1 MATSSS
7 SLRKAGLLKNQM
19 AEPSITLACR
29 NYDGTNAIIRGA
41 LRPQGIDLQVNEVND
56 VVKMFS
62 GMFKGEY
69 DVAEM
74 SLAEM
79 IYYLTRDQCDFIG
92 IPVFPSRLF
101 RHSFMLCNETAGIRG
116 PEDLTG
122 KKIGGL
128 RWVQTAF
135 IWLRGMLVE
144 EHNLSA
150 KDMGW
155 YVSALHHWH
164 GNGPEEKITPRD
176 GSVVKIL
183 TVEGCD
189 EYEMSC
195 RALVDGKIDVL
206 MTTENRKY
214 DWLAADPRVRPLFP
228 NVREAERSYYKKTGI
243 IPIMHVLVARRSV
256 VEQYPQLPAKLF
268 ELFSQAK
275 KVGREWMRSV
285 PSLNLAWKNQYID
298 DERAVFDGR
307 DPWAYGLKAN
317 FAALTKFLSYCDAQG
332 ISATPI
338 TPYDLFAPS
347 TWELNE

>member
-1 MATSSS
+1 MAD
-7 SLRKAGLLKNQM
+7 A
-19 AEPSITLACR
+19 PITLACR
-29 NYDGTNAIIRGA
+29 NYDGTNAIIRGV
-41 LRPQGIDLQVNEVND
+41 LRSQGIDLRVNEVND
-56 VVKMFS
+56 VIKMFS
-62 GMFKGEY
+62 GMYNGEY
-69 DVAEM
+69 DISEM

-101 RHSFMLCNETAGIRG
+101 RHSFILCNRTAGIRG
-116 PEDLTG
+116 PEDLSR

-135 IWLRGMLVE
+135 IWLRGMLVD
-144 EHNLSA
+144 EHHLSA
-150 KDMGW
+150 KDTGW

-164 GNGPEEKITPRD
+164 ENGMEEKIMPRD
-176 GSVVKIL
+176 GSIIKRL
-183 TVEGCD
+183 EGEGSD

-214 DWLAADPRVRPLFP
+214 DWLAGHPGVRPLFT
-228 NVREAERSYYKKTGI
+228 NIQEAEVSYYKKTRI

-256 VEQYPQLPAKLF
+256 VERYPELPAKLF
-268 ELFSQAK
+268 ELFCQAK
-275 KVGREWMRSV
+275 RLGREWMRSV

-298 DERAVFDGR
+298 EERAIFDGR

-332 ISATPI
+332 ISARPV

-347 TWELNE
+347 TWELSE

>member
-1 MATSSS
+1 MAD
-7 SLRKAGLLKNQM
+7 A
-19 AEPSITLACR
+19 PITLACR

-41 LRPQGIDLQVNEVND
+41 LRPQGIDLRVNEVND

-62 GMFKGEY
+62 GMYNGEY
-69 DVAEM
+69 DISEM
-74 SLAEM
+74 SLAEL

-101 RHSFMLCNETAGIRG
+101 RHSFILCNRTAGIRG
-116 PEDLTG
+116 PEDLSG

-135 IWLRGMLVE
+135 IWLRGMLAD

-150 KDMGW
+150 KDTDW

-164 GNGPEEKITPRD
+164 ENGPEEKITPRD
-176 GSVVKIL
+176 GSVVKTL
-183 TVEGCD
+183 TGEGSD
-189 EYEMSC
+189 EYDMSC

-214 DWLAADPRVRPLFP
+214 DSLAGHPRVRPLFA
-228 NVREAERSYYKKTGI
+228 NVREAEAAYYKKTGI
-243 IPIMHVLVARRSV
+243 IPIMHVLVMRRSIA
-256 VEQYPQLPAKLF
+256 ERYPEMPQTFF
-268 ELFSQAK
+268 ELFCQSK
-275 KVGREWMRSV
+275 KMGGDWIRSV
-285 PSLNLAWKNQYID
+285 PSLTMAWKNQYLD
-298 DERAVFDGR
+298 QERALFEGV

-332 ISATPI
+332 ISARSI

-347 TWELNE
+347 TWELSE

>member
-1 MATSSS
+1 MAD
-7 SLRKAGLLKNQM
+7 R
-19 AEPSITLACR
+19 SITLACR

-79 IYYLTRDQCDFIG
+79 IYYLSRDQCDFIG

-101 RHSFMLCNETAGIRG
+101 RHSFMLFNRTAGICG

-135 IWLRGMLVE
+135 IWLRGMLVDE
-144 EHNLSA
+144 YNLSA
-150 KDMGW
+150 KDTDW

-164 GNGPEEKITPRD
+164 ENGSEEKIMPRD
-176 GSVVKIL
+176 GSIITHL
-183 TVEGCD
+183 QGEGKD

-195 RALVDGKIDVL
+195 RALVEGKIDVL

-214 DWLAADPRVRPLFP
+214 DSLAEDPRVSPFFT
-228 NVREAERSYYKKTGI
+228 NVREAEVGYYRKTGI

-256 VEQYPQLPAKLF
+256 VERYPELPAKVF
-268 ELFSQAK
+268 ELFCCSK
-275 KVGREWMRSV
+275 KLAREWIRSV
-285 PSLNLAWKNQYID
+285 PSLNLAWKNQYL
-298 DERAVFDGR
+298 DEEQKLFEGR
-307 DPWAYGLKAN
+307 DPWAYGLRAN
-317 FAALTKFLSYCDAQG
+317 LAALTKFLSYCDAQG
-332 ISATPI
+332 ISAKPI
-338 TPYDLFAPS
+338 TPYDLFVPS
-347 TWELNE
+347 TWELSE

>member
-1 MATSSS
+1 MAD
-7 SLRKAGLLKNQM
+7 A
-19 AEPSITLACR
+19 PITLACR
-29 NYDGTNAIIRGA
+29 NYDGTNAILRRG
-41 LRPQGIDLQVNEVND
+41 LRPQGIDLRVNEVND

-62 GMFKGEY
+62 GMYNGEY
-69 DVAEM
+69 DISEM

-101 RHSFMLCNETAGIRG
+101 RHTFMLCNRTAGIRG

-122 KKIGGL
+122 KKIGAL

-135 IWLRGMLVE
+135 IWLRGMLADE
-144 EHNLSA
+144 YNLSA
-150 KDMGW
+150 EDTDW

-164 GNGPEEKITPRD
+164 ENGPEEKITPRD

-183 TVEGCD
+183 TGEGSD

-214 DWLAADPRVRPLFP
+214 DVLAADARVQPLFTHA
-228 NVREAERSYYKKTGI
+228 REAEAAYYNRTGI
-243 IPIMHVLVARRSV
+243 IPIMHVLVMRRSIA
-256 VEQYPQLPAKLF
+256 ERYPEMPQKLF
-268 ELFSQAK
+268 ELFCQAK
-275 KVGREWMRSV
+275 KLGRDWIRSV
-285 PSLNLAWKNQYID
+285 PSLTMAWKNHYL
-298 DERAVFDGR
+298 EEEAKLFDGR

-317 FAALTKFLSYCDAQG
+317 LAVLTKFLSYCDAQG
-332 ISATPI
+332 ISARPI

-347 TWELNE
+347 TWELSE

>member
-1 MATSSS
+1 MAD
-7 SLRKAGLLKNQM
+7 R
-19 AEPSITLACR
+19 SITLACR

-79 IYYLTRDQCDFIG
+79 IYYLSRDQCDFIG

-101 RHSFMLCNETAGIRG
+101 RHSFMLFNRTAGICG

-135 IWLRGMLVE
+135 IWLRGMLVDE
-144 EHNLSA
+144 YNLSA
-150 KDMGW
+150 NDTDW

-164 GNGPEEKITPRD
+164 ENGSEEKIMPRD
-176 GSVVKIL
+176 GSIIRHL
-183 TVEGCD
+183 QGEGKD

-195 RALVDGKIDVL
+195 RALVEGKIDVL

-214 DWLAADPRVRPLFP
+214 DSLAEDPRVSPFFT
-228 NVREAERSYYKKTGI
+228 NVREAEVGYYRKTGI

-256 VEQYPQLPAKLF
+256 VERYPELPAKVF
-268 ELFSQAK
+268 ELFCCSK
-275 KVGREWMRSV
+275 KLAREWIRSV
-285 PSLNLAWKNQYID
+285 PSLNLAWKNQYL
-298 DERAVFDGR
+298 DEEQKLFEGR
-307 DPWAYGLKAN
+307 DPWAYGLRAN
-317 FAALTKFLSYCDAQG
+317 LAALTKFLSYCDAQG
-332 ISATPI
+332 ISAKPI
-338 TPYDLFAPS
+338 TPYDLFVPS
-347 TWELNE
+347 TWELSE

>member
-1 MATSSS
+1 MAD
-7 SLRKAGLLKNQM
+7 R
-19 AEPSITLACR
+19 SITLACR

-101 RHSFMLCNETAGIRG
+101 RHSFMLCNGTAGICG

-135 IWLRGMLVE
+135 IWLRGMLVDE
-144 EHNLSA
+144 YNLSA
-150 KDMGW
+150 KDTDW
-155 YVSALHHWH
+155 YVSALHHWNE
-164 GNGPEEKITPRD
+164 NGSEEKIMPRD
-176 GSVVKIL
+176 GSIIRHL
-183 TVEGCD
+183 QREGND

-195 RALVDGKIDVL
+195 RALVDGKIDML

-214 DWLAADPRVRPLFP
+214 DWLAGQPGVRPLFT
-228 NVREAERSYYKKTGI
+228 NVKEAEAAYYKKTGI
-243 IPIMHVLVARRSV
+243 IPIMHVLVMRRSIA
-256 VEQYPQLPAKLF
+256 ELYPEMPQKFF
-268 ELFSQAK
+268 ELFCQSK
-275 KVGREWMRSV
+275 KLGGDWIRSV
-285 PSLNLAWKNQYID
+285 PSLMMAWKNQYLD
-298 DERAVFDGR
+298 EERALFEGR

-332 ISATPI
+332 ISARSI

-347 TWELNE
+347 TWELSE

>member
-1 MATSSS
+1 MAD
-7 SLRKAGLLKNQM
+7 R
-19 AEPSITLACR
+19 SITLACR

-101 RHSFMLCNETAGIRG
+101 RHSFMFCNETASIRG
-116 PEDLTG
+116 PEHLTG

-135 IWLRGMLVE
+135 IWLRGMLVDE
-144 EHNLSA
+144 YNLSA
-150 KDMGW
+150 KDTDW

-164 GNGPEEKITPRD
+164 EIGPEEKITPRD
-176 GSVVKIL
+176 GSVVNTLIG
-183 TVEGCD
+183 EGSD
-189 EYEMSC
+189 EYDMSC

-214 DWLAADPRVRPLFP
+214 DRLAGHPGVKPLFTH
-228 NVREAERSYYKKTGI
+228 VQEAEVSYYKKTGV

-256 VEQYPQLPAKLF
+256 FEQYPQLPAELF
-268 ELFSQAK
+268 ELFSKAK
-275 KVGREWMRSV
+275 KVGREWMWSV

-298 DERAVFDGR
+298 NERAVFDGH

-332 ISATPI
+332 ISARPI

-347 TWELNE
+347 TWELSE

>member
-1 MATSSS
+1 MAD
-7 SLRKAGLLKNQM
+7 A
-19 AEPSITLACR
+19 AITLACR

-41 LRPQGIDLQVNEVND
+41 LCIPGINLKVNEVND
-56 VVKMFS
+56 VVDMFS
-62 GMFKGEY
+62 GMYNGEY
-69 DVAEM
+69 DISEM

-79 IYYLTRDQCDFIG
+79 IYYVTRDQCDFMG

-101 RHSFMLCNETAGIRG
+101 RHSFMLCNGMAGIRG
-116 PEDLTG
+116 PGDLTG

-135 IWLRGMLVE
+135 IWLRGMLVDE
-144 EHNLSA
+144 YNLSA
-150 KDMGW
+150 KDTDW

-164 GNGPEEKITPRD
+164 ENGVEEKIMPRD
-176 GSVVKIL
+176 GSIIRRL
-183 TVEGCD
+183 EGEGND

-214 DWLAADPRVRPLFP
+214 DWLSGDPRVRPFFT
-228 NVREAERSYYKKTGI
+228 NAREAEVGYYRKTGI

-256 VEQYPQLPAKLF
+256 VEQYPELPAKLF
-268 ELFSQAK
+268 ELFCRAK
-275 KVGREWMRSV
+275 KLGREWTRSV
-285 PSLNLAWKNQYID
+285 PSLNLAWMNRYVD
-298 DERAVFDGR
+298 EERALFEGR
-307 DPWAYGLKAN
+307 DPWAYGVKAN

-332 ISATPI
+332 ISARSI

-347 TWELNE
+347 TWELSD

>member
-1 MATSSS
+1 MAD
-7 SLRKAGLLKNQM
+7 R
-19 AEPSITLACR
+19 SITLACR

-79 IYYLTRDQCDFIG
+79 IYYLSRDQCDFIG

-101 RHSFMLCNETAGIRG
+101 RHSFMLCNGTAGIAG

-122 KKIGGL
+122 KRIGGL

-135 IWLRGMLVE
+135 IWLRGMLVDE
-144 EHNLSA
+144 YNLSA
-150 KDMGW
+150 KDTDW

-164 GNGPEEKITPRD
+164 ENGSEEKIMPRD
-176 GSVVKIL
+176 GSIIRHL
-183 TVEGCD
+183 QGEGKD

-195 RALVDGKIDVL
+195 RALVEGKIDVL

-214 DWLAADPRVRPLFP
+214 DSLAEDPRVSPFFT
-228 NVREAERSYYKKTGI
+228 NVREAEVGYYRKTGI

-256 VEQYPQLPAKLF
+256 VERYPELPAKVF
-268 ELFSQAK
+268 ELFCCSK
-275 KVGREWMRSV
+275 KLAREWIRSV
-285 PSLNLAWKNQYID
+285 PSLNLAWKNQYL
-298 DERAVFDGR
+298 DEEQKLFEGR
-307 DPWAYGLKAN
+307 DPWAYGLRAN
-317 FAALTKFLSYCDAQG
+317 LAALTKFLSYCDAQG
-332 ISATPI
+332 ISAKPI
-338 TPYDLFAPS
+338 TPYDLFVPS
-347 TWELNE
+347 TWELSE

>member
-1 MATSSS
+1 MAD
-7 SLRKAGLLKNQM
+7 R
-19 AEPSITLACR
+19 SITLACR

-79 IYYLTRDQCDFIG
+79 IYYLSRDQCDFIG

-101 RHSFMLCNETAGIRG
+101 RHSFMLFNRTAGICG

-135 IWLRGMLVE
+135 IWLRGMLVDE
-144 EHNLSA
+144 YNLSA
-150 KDMGW
+150 KDTDW
-155 YVSALHHWH
+155 YVTALHHWH
-164 GNGPEEKITPRD
+164 ENGSEEKIMPRD
-176 GSVVKIL
+176 GSIIRHL
-183 TVEGCD
+183 QGEGKD

-195 RALVDGKIDVL
+195 RALVEGKIDVL

-214 DWLAADPRVRPLFP
+214 DSLAEDPRVSPFFT
-228 NVREAERSYYKKTGI
+228 NVREAEVGYYRKTGI

-256 VEQYPQLPAKLF
+256 VERYPELPAKVF
-268 ELFSQAK
+268 ELFCCSK
-275 KVGREWMRSV
+275 KLAREWIRSV
-285 PSLNLAWKNQYID
+285 PSLNLAWKNQYL
-298 DERAVFDGR
+298 DEEQKLFEGR
-307 DPWAYGLKAN
+307 DPWAYGLRAN
-317 FAALTKFLSYCDAQG
+317 LAALTKFLSYCDAQG
-332 ISATPI
+332 ISAKPI
-338 TPYDLFAPS
+338 TPYDLFVPS
-347 TWELNE
+347 TWELSE